1 MWYTEIVAF
10 VNLFVYF
17 VKELDIMNLNSIKN
31 NLNEII
37 STMATLTNMEYA
49 IFDTDAELV
58 SSTGVYLKRKGQS
71 VHTASIEEVLSLGNV
86 VVNKP
91 GLMKSCIGCRFANN
105 CPSTI
110 EVLSCVKLD
119 GQPIGVVSMTSF
131 THEGHA
137 LIEENLHKYMEILG
151 YMSNLISMYAHNE
164 VARSTPGILSKAI
177 ERLIRESGMNYL
189 VIDRN
194 GYLLHW
200 DDGTQELLSY
210 CDLYTKSLGMI
221 FPQEFS
227 GWIFGSSYPSS
238 RSLVFEGFS
247 GEVFSTPLSTEN
259 GIEGYVLRF
268 DKRDGEALKKS
279 PSTSYLD
286 RIITQDPE
294 LMDVKRII
302 EKISSSPSSVL
313 ITGESGTGKEIA
325 AKAIHFT
332 SNRSNKPFIPVNCA
346 NIPENLFESELFGY
360 EEGAFTGAKKRGKP
374 GILEL
379 ANNGTVFLDEIG
391 ELPHHSQAKLLR
403 FLQDGVIQRLGS
415 ITNIPLNVRIIAAT
429 NQDLEL
435 LMSEGKFREDL
446 FYRLNV
452 IPIHLPPLRERKS
465 DIPILI
471 DHFIKAMNS
480 KLSKRLLGI
489 DDLALEVMLD
499 YSWPGN
505 VRELENSIEYAMN
518 MEDTSRISL
527 TSLPVR
533 ILSNCESDSDLR
545 SKLSK
550 SESSIIISALDRNGW
565 DMDGKIKTAEE
576 LGISLRTLYRRLK

>member
-1 MWYTEIVAF
+1 
-10 VNLFVYF
+10 
-17 VKELDIMNLNSIKN
+17 MNLNSIKN
-31 NLNEII
+31 NLNDII

-49 IFDTDAELV
+49 IFDTEAELV

-110 EVLSCVKLD
+110 EILSCVKLD

-131 THEGHA
+131 TQEGHA

-177 ERLIRESGMNYL
+177 EHLIRESGMNYM

-210 CDLYTKSLGMI
+210 CDLYTQSLGMI

-238 RSLVFEGFS
+238 KSLVFEGFS

-268 DKRDGEALKKS
+268 DKRDGEALKRS

-286 RIITQDPE
+286 RIITRDPK
-294 LMDVKRII
+294 LMEVKRII

-360 EEGAFTGAKKRGKP
+360 EEGAFTGARKRGKP

-435 LMSEGKFREDL
+435 LMNEGKFREDL

-452 IPIHLPPLRERKS
+452 VPIHLPPLRERKS

-489 DDLALEVMLD
+489 DDLALEAMMD

-518 MEDTSRISL
+518 MEDTSRINL
-527 TSLPVR
+527 TSLPAR
-533 ILSNCESDSDLR
+533 IFSNCELESDLR

-550 SESSIIISALDRNGW
+550 SESSIIISALDKNGW

>member
-1 MWYTEIVAF
+1 
-10 VNLFVYF
+10 
-17 VKELDIMNLNSIKN
+17 MNLNSIKN
-31 NLNEII
+31 NLNDII

-49 IFDTDAELV
+49 IFDTEAELV

-110 EVLSCVKLD
+110 EILSCVKLD

-131 THEGHA
+131 TQEGHA

-177 ERLIRESGMNYL
+177 EHLIRESGMNYM

-210 CDLYTKSLGMI
+210 CDLYTQSLGMI

-238 RSLVFEGFS
+238 KSLVFEGFS

-268 DKRDGEALKKS
+268 DKRDGEALKRS
-279 PSTSYLD
+279 PSASYLD
-286 RIITQDPE
+286 RIITRDPK
-294 LMDVKRII
+294 LMEVKRII
-302 EKISSSPSSVL
+302 DKISSSPSSVL

-346 NIPENLFESELFGY
+346 NIPESLFESELFGY
-360 EEGAFTGAKKRGKP
+360 EEGAFTGARKRGKP

-435 LMSEGKFREDL
+435 LMSEGKFRGDL

-452 IPIHLPPLRERKS
+452 VPIHLPPLRERKS

-489 DDLALEVMLD
+489 DDLALEAMMD

-518 MEDTSRISL
+518 MEDTSRINL
-527 TSLPVR
+527 TSLPAR
-533 ILSNCESDSDLR
+533 IFSNCELESDLR

-550 SESSIIISALDRNGW
+550 SESSIIISALDKNGW

>member
-17 VKELDIMNLNSIKN
+17 VKELDVMNLNSIKN
-31 NLNEII
+31 NLNDII

-49 IFDTDAELV
+49 IFDTEAELV

-151 YMSNLISMYAHNE
+151 YMSNLISMYAYNE

-177 ERLIRESGMNYL
+177 EHLIRESGMNYM

-210 CDLYTKSLGMI
+210 CDLYTQSLGMI

-268 DKRDGEALKKS
+268 DKRDGEALKRS
-279 PSTSYLD
+279 QSSSYLD

-294 LMDVKRII
+294 LMEVKRVI
-302 EKISSSPSSVL
+302 EKIASSPSSVL

-374 GILEL
+374 GILEM

-471 DHFIKAMNS
+471 DHFIKAMNL

-489 DDLALEVMLD
+489 DDLALEAMMD
-499 YSWPGN
+499 YFWPGN

-518 MEDTSRISL
+518 MEDTSRINL
-527 TSLPVR
+527 TSLPAR
-533 ILSNCESDSDLR
+533 IFSSCESESDLR

>member
-1 MWYTEIVAF
+1 
-10 VNLFVYF
+10 
-17 VKELDIMNLNSIKN
+17 MNLNSIKN
-31 NLNEII
+31 NLNDII

-49 IFDTDAELV
+49 IFDTEAELV

-110 EVLSCVKLD
+110 EILSCVKLD

-131 THEGHA
+131 TQEGHA

-177 ERLIRESGMNYL
+177 EHLIRESGMNYM

-210 CDLYTKSLGMI
+210 CDLYTQSLGMI

-238 RSLVFEGFS
+238 KSLVFEGFS

-268 DKRDGEALKKS
+268 DKRDGEALKRS
-279 PSTSYLD
+279 PSASYLD
-286 RIITQDPE
+286 RIITRDPK
-294 LMDVKRII
+294 LMEVKRII
-302 EKISSSPSSVL
+302 DKISSSPSSVL

-346 NIPENLFESELFGY
+346 NIPESLFESELFGY
-360 EEGAFTGAKKRGKP
+360 EEGAFTGARKRGKP

-435 LMSEGKFREDL
+435 LMSEGKFRGDL

-452 IPIHLPPLRERKS
+452 VPIHLPPLRERKS

-489 DDLALEVMLD
+489 DDLALEAMMD

-518 MEDTSRISL
+518 MEETSRINL
-527 TSLPVR
+527 TSLPAR
-533 ILSNCESDSDLR
+533 IFSSCESDLDLR

-550 SESSIIISALDRNGW
+550 SESSIIISALDKNGW

>member
-1 MWYTEIVAF
+1 
-10 VNLFVYF
+10 
-17 VKELDIMNLNSIKN
+17 MNLNSIKN
-31 NLNEII
+31 NLNDII

-49 IFDTDAELV
+49 IFDTEAELV

-110 EVLSCVKLD
+110 EILSCVKLD

-131 THEGHA
+131 TQEGHA

-164 VARSTPGILSKAI
+164 VVRSTPGILSKAI
-177 ERLIRESGMNYL
+177 EHLIRESGMNYM
-189 VIDRN
+189 VIDKN

-210 CDLYTKSLGMI
+210 CDLYTQSLGMI

-227 GWIFGSSYPSS
+227 DWIFGSSYPSS
-238 RSLVFEGFS
+238 KSLVFEGFS

-259 GIEGYVLRF
+259 GIEGYILRF
-268 DKRDGEALKKS
+268 DKRDGEALKRS
-279 PSTSYLD
+279 TSTSYLD
-286 RIITQDPE
+286 RIITRDPK
-294 LMDVKRII
+294 LMEVKRII

-374 GILEL
+374 GILEM

-446 FYRLNV
+446 FYRLDV

-471 DHFIKAMNS
+471 DHFIKAMNL

-489 DDLALEVMLD
+489 DGLALEAMMD
-499 YSWPGN
+499 YFWPGN

-533 ILSNCESDSDLR
+533 IFSNCESDLDLR

>member
-31 NLNEII
+31 NLNDII

-49 IFDTDAELV
+49 IFDTEAELV

-151 YMSNLISMYAHNE
+151 YMSNLISMYAYNE

-177 ERLIRESGMNYL
+177 EHLIRESGMNYM

-210 CDLYTKSLGMI
+210 CDLYTQSLGMI

-268 DKRDGEALKKS
+268 DKRDGEALKRS
-279 PSTSYLD
+279 QSSSYLD

-294 LMDVKRII
+294 LMEVKRVI
-302 EKISSSPSSVL
+302 EKIASSPSSVL
-313 ITGESGTGKEIA
+313 ITGESGTGKEIV

-374 GILEL
+374 GILEM

-489 DDLALEVMLD
+489 DDLALEAMMD

-533 ILSNCESDSDLR
+533 IFSNCESDLDLR

>member
-1 MWYTEIVAF
+1 
-10 VNLFVYF
+10 
-17 VKELDIMNLNSIKN
+17 MNLNSIKN
-31 NLNEII
+31 NLNDII

-49 IFDTDAELV
+49 IFDTEAELV
-58 SSTGVYLKRKGQS
+58 SSTKVYLKRKGQS
-71 VHTASIEEVLSLGNV
+71 VHTASIEEVLTLGNV

-110 EVLSCVKLD
+110 EILSCVKLD

-131 THEGHA
+131 THDGHL
-137 LIEENLHKYMEILG
+137 LIEDNLHKYMEILG
-151 YMSNLISMYAHNE
+151 YMSNLISMYAYNE
-164 VARSTPGILSKAI
+164 AARNTPGILSKAI
-177 ERLIRESGMNYL
+177 EHLIHDSGKNYM

-210 CDLYTKSLGMI
+210 CDLYTQSLSMI
-221 FPQEFS
+221 FPQELS
-227 GWIFGSSYPSS
+227 SWIFSTQYPSS
-238 RSLVFEGFS
+238 RSFAFQGFS

-259 GIEGYVLRF
+259 GIEGFVLRF
-268 DKRDGEALKKS
+268 DKRDDEILKKS
-279 PSTSYLD
+279 SSSSYLD
-286 RIITQDPE
+286 KIITQDPGLIE
-294 LMDVKRII
+294 VKKII
-302 EKISSSPSSVL
+302 TKLTSSPSSIL

-325 AKAIHFT
+325 AKAIHYT

-360 EEGAFTGAKKRGKP
+360 EEGAFTGAKKRGKS
-374 GILEL
+374 GILEM

-435 LMSEGKFREDL
+435 LMGEGKFREDL

-465 DIPILI
+465 DIPLLI
-471 DHFIKAMNS
+471 EHFIKAMNS
-480 KLSKRLLGI
+480 RLSKKITGI
-489 DDLALEVMLD
+489 DMLALKAMTD

-518 MEDTSRISL
+518 MEETSRISL
-527 TSLPVR
+527 SSLPVR
-533 ILSNCESDSDLR
+533 ILNSCSTDSDLR
-545 SKLSK
+545 SKLSR

-565 DMDGKIKTAEE
+565 DLDGKMKTAEE

>member
-1 MWYTEIVAF
+1 MWYTVIVVF

-17 VKELDIMNLNSIKN
+17 VKELDRMNLNSIKN
-31 NLNEII
+31 NLNDII

-49 IFDTDAELV
+49 VFDTEAELV
-58 SSTGVYLKRKGQS
+58 SSTKVYLQRKGQS
-71 VHTASIEEVLSLGNV
+71 VHTASIEEVLNLGNV

-110 EVLSCVKLD
+110 EILSCVKLD

-137 LIEENLHKYMEILG
+137 TIEDNLHKYMEILG
-151 YMSNLISMYAHNE
+151 YMSNLISMYAYNE
-164 VARSTPGILSKAI
+164 VARNTPGILGKAI
-177 ERLIRESGMNYL
+177 EQLIQDSGMNYM
-189 VIDRN
+189 VVDRN

-210 CDLYTKSLGMI
+210 CDLYTQSLGMI
-221 FPQEFS
+221 FPQELSSWVFS
-227 GWIFGSSYPSS
+227 TLYPSS
-238 RSLVFEGFS
+238 RSFSFQGFN

-259 GIEGYVLRF
+259 GIEGYILRF
-268 DKRDGEALKKS
+268 DKRDGEVLKKS
-279 PSTSYLD
+279 PSASYLD
-286 RIITQDPE
+286 KIITQDPGLLE
-294 LMDVKRII
+294 VKNIVT
-302 EKISSSPSSVL
+302 KISSSPSSVL

-332 SNRSNKPFIPVNCA
+332 SNRSTRPFIPVNCA

-360 EEGAFTGAKKRGKP
+360 EEGAFTGAKKRGKS
-374 GILEL
+374 GILEM

-465 DIPILI
+465 DIPLLI
-471 DHFIKAMNS
+471 EHFIKTMNS
-480 KLSKRLLGI
+480 RLSKKISGI
-489 DDLALEVMLD
+489 DVLTLEAMMD

-527 TSLPVR
+527 ASLPVR
-533 ILSNCESDSDLR
+533 ILRSCQSDTDLR
-545 SKLSK
+545 SKLSR
-550 SESSIIISALDRNGW
+550 SETSIIISALDRNGW
-565 DMDGKIKTAEE
+565 DLDGKVKTAEE

>member
-1 MWYTEIVAF
+1 
-10 VNLFVYF
+10 
-17 VKELDIMNLNSIKN
+17 MNLNNIKN
-31 NLNEII
+31 NLNDII

-49 IFDTDAELV
+49 IFDTEAELV
-58 SSTGVYLKRKGQS
+58 SSTKVYLQRKGQS
-71 VHTASIEEVLSLGNV
+71 VHTASIEEVLNLGNV

-110 EVLSCVKLD
+110 EILSCVKLD

-137 LIEENLHKYMEILG
+137 TIEDNLHKYMEILG
-151 YMSNLISMYAHNE
+151 YMSNLISMYAYNE
-164 VARSTPGILSKAI
+164 VARNTPGILGKAI
-177 ERLIRESGMNYL
+177 EQLIQDSGMNYM
-189 VIDRN
+189 VVDRN

-210 CDLYTKSLGMI
+210 CDLYTQSLSMI
-221 FPQEFS
+221 FPQELS
-227 GWIFGSSYPSS
+227 SWIFSTQYPSS
-238 RSLVFEGFS
+238 RSFSFQGFN
-247 GEVFSTPLSTEN
+247 GEVLSTPLSTEN
-259 GIEGYVLRF
+259 GIEGFVLRF
-268 DKRDGEALKKS
+268 DKRDGEVLKKS
-279 PSTSYLD
+279 TSASYLD
-286 RIITQDPE
+286 KIITQDPGLLE
-294 LMDVKRII
+294 VKNIVT
-302 EKISSSPSSVL
+302 KISSSPSSVL

-332 SNRSNKPFIPVNCA
+332 SNRSTRPFIPVNCA

-360 EEGAFTGAKKRGKP
+360 EEGAFTGAKKRGKS
-374 GILEL
+374 GILEM

-435 LMSEGKFREDL
+435 PMSEGKFREDL

-465 DIPILI
+465 DIPLLI
-471 DHFIKAMNS
+471 EHFIKAMNS
-480 KLSKRLLGI
+480 RLSKKITGI
-489 DDLALEVMLD
+489 DKLALEAMMD

-518 MEDTSRISL
+518 MEETPRISL
-527 TSLPVR
+527 SSLPVR
-533 ILSNCESDSDLR
+533 ILSSCQSDTDLR
-545 SKLSK
+545 SKLSR
-550 SESSIIISALDRNGW
+550 SETSIIISALDRNGW
-565 DMDGKIKTAEE
+565 DLDGKVKTAEE

>member
-31 NLNEII
+31 NLNDII

-49 IFDTDAELV
+49 IFDTEAELV

-177 ERLIRESGMNYL
+177 EHLIRESGMNYM

-200 DDGTQELLSY
+200 DDGIQELLSY
-210 CDLYTKSLGMI
+210 CDLYTQSLGMI

-238 RSLVFEGFS
+238 RNLVFEGFS

-268 DKRDGEALKKS
+268 DKRDGEALKRS
-279 PSTSYLD
+279 QSASYLD

-294 LMDVKRII
+294 LMEVKRVI
-302 EKISSSPSSVL
+302 EKIASSPSSVL

-374 GILEL
+374 GILEM

-489 DDLALEVMLD
+489 DDLALEAMLD

-518 MEDTSRISL
+518 MEDTSRINL
-527 TSLPVR
+527 TSLPAR
-533 ILSNCESDSDLR
+533 IFSSCESESDLR

>member
-1 MWYTEIVAF
+1 MWYTKIVAF

-31 NLNEII
+31 NLNDII
-37 STMATLTNMEYA
+37 STMSTLTNMEYA
-49 IFDTDAELV
+49 IFDTEAELV

-110 EVLSCVKLD
+110 EILSCVKLD

-131 THEGHA
+131 TQEGHA

-177 ERLIRESGMNYL
+177 EHLIRESGMNYM

-210 CDLYTKSLGMI
+210 CDLYTQSLGMI

-238 RSLVFEGFS
+238 KSLVFEGFS

-268 DKRDGEALKKS
+268 DKRDGEALKRS
-279 PSTSYLD
+279 PSASYLD
-286 RIITQDPE
+286 RIITRDPK
-294 LMDVKRII
+294 LMEVKRII

-346 NIPENLFESELFGY
+346 NIPESLFESELFGY
-360 EEGAFTGAKKRGKP
+360 EEGAFTGARKRGKP

-452 IPIHLPPLRERKS
+452 VPIHLPPLRERKS

-489 DDLALEVMLD
+489 DDLALEAMMD

-518 MEDTSRISL
+518 MEETSRINL
-527 TSLPVR
+527 TSLPAR
-533 ILSNCESDSDLR
+533 IFSSCELESDLR

-550 SESSIIISALDRNGW
+550 SESSIIISALDKNGW
-565 DMDGKIKTAEE
+565 DMNGKIKTAEE

>member
-1 MWYTEIVAF
+1 
-10 VNLFVYF
+10 
-17 VKELDIMNLNSIKN
+17 MNLNSIKN
-31 NLNEII
+31 NLNDII

-49 IFDTDAELV
+49 IFDTEAELV

-151 YMSNLISMYAHNE
+151 YMSNLISMYAYNE

-177 ERLIRESGMNYL
+177 EHLIRESGMNYM

-200 DDGTQELLSY
+200 DDGIQELLSY
-210 CDLYTKSLGMI
+210 CDLYTQSLGMI

-268 DKRDGEALKKS
+268 DKRDGEALKRS
-279 PSTSYLD
+279 QSASYLD

-294 LMDVKRII
+294 LMEVKRVI
-302 EKISSSPSSVL
+302 EKIASSPSSVL

-518 MEDTSRISL
+518 MEDTSRINL
-527 TSLPVR
+527 TSLPAR
-533 ILSNCESDSDLR
+533 IFSSCESESDLR

-550 SESSIIISALDRNGW
+550 SESSIIISALDKNGW

>member
-1 MWYTEIVAF
+1 
-10 VNLFVYF
+10 
-17 VKELDIMNLNSIKN
+17 MNLNNIKN
-31 NLNEII
+31 NLNDII

-49 IFDTDAELV
+49 VFDTEAELV
-58 SSTGVYLKRKGQS
+58 SSTKVYLKRKGQS
-71 VHTASIEEVLSLGNV
+71 VHTASIEEVLTLGNV

-110 EVLSCVKLD
+110 EILSCVKLD

-137 LIEENLHKYMEILG
+137 TIEDNLHKYMEILG
-151 YMSNLISMYAHNE
+151 YMSNLISMYAYNE
-164 VARSTPGILSKAI
+164 IARNTPGILGKAI
-177 ERLIRESGMNYL
+177 EQLIQDSGMNYM
-189 VIDRN
+189 VVDRN

-210 CDLYTKSLGMI
+210 CDLYTQSLSMI
-221 FPQEFS
+221 FPQELS
-227 GWIFGSSYPSS
+227 SWIFSTQYPSS
-238 RSLVFEGFS
+238 RSFSFQGFN
-247 GEVFSTPLSTEN
+247 GEVLSTPLSTEN
-259 GIEGYVLRF
+259 GIEGFVLRF
-268 DKRDGEALKKS
+268 DKRDGEVLKKS
-279 PSTSYLD
+279 TSASYLD
-286 RIITQDPE
+286 KIITQDPGLLE
-294 LMDVKRII
+294 VKNIVT
-302 EKISSSPSSVL
+302 KISSSPSSVL

-332 SNRSNKPFIPVNCA
+332 SNRSNRPFIPVNCA

-360 EEGAFTGAKKRGKP
+360 EEGAFTGAKKRGKS
-374 GILEL
+374 GILEM

-465 DIPILI
+465 DIPLLI
-471 DHFIKAMNS
+471 EHFIKTMNS
-480 KLSKRLLGI
+480 RLSKKISGI
-489 DDLALEVMLD
+489 DVLTLEAMMD

-518 MEDTSRISL
+518 MEETPRISL

-533 ILSNCESDSDLR
+533 ILSSCQSDTDLR
-545 SKLSK
+545 SKLSR
-550 SESSIIISALDRNGW
+550 SETSIIISALDRNGW
-565 DMDGKIKTAEE
+565 DLDGKVKTAEE

>member
-1 MWYTEIVAF
+1 
-10 VNLFVYF
+10 
-17 VKELDIMNLNSIKN
+17 MNLNSIKN
-31 NLNEII
+31 NLNDII

-49 IFDTDAELV
+49 IFDTEAELV
-58 SSTGVYLKRKGQS
+58 SSTKVYLKRKGQS
-71 VHTASIEEVLSLGNV
+71 VHTASIEEVLTLGNV

-110 EVLSCVKLD
+110 EILSCVKLD

-131 THEGHA
+131 THDGHL
-137 LIEENLHKYMEILG
+137 LIEDNLHKYMEILG
-151 YMSNLISMYAHNE
+151 YMSNLISMYAYNE
-164 VARSTPGILSKAI
+164 AARNTPGILSKAI
-177 ERLIRESGMNYL
+177 EHLIHDSGKNYM

-210 CDLYTKSLGMI
+210 CDLYTQSLSMI
-221 FPQEFS
+221 FPQELS
-227 GWIFGSSYPSS
+227 SWIFSTQYPSS
-238 RSLVFEGFS
+238 RSFAFQGFS

-259 GIEGYVLRF
+259 GIEGFVLRF
-268 DKRDGEALKKS
+268 DKRDDEILKKS
-279 PSTSYLD
+279 SSSSYLD
-286 RIITQDPE
+286 KIITQDPGLIE
-294 LMDVKRII
+294 VKKII
-302 EKISSSPSSVL
+302 TKLTSSPSSIL

-325 AKAIHFT
+325 AKAIHYT

-360 EEGAFTGAKKRGKP
+360 EEGAFTGAKKRGKS
-374 GILEL
+374 GILEM

-435 LMSEGKFREDL
+435 LMGEGKFREDL

-465 DIPILI
+465 DIPLLI
-471 DHFIKAMNS
+471 EHFIKAMNS
-480 KLSKRLLGI
+480 RLSKKITGI
-489 DDLALEVMLD
+489 DMLALKAMTD

-518 MEDTSRISL
+518 MEETSRISL
-527 TSLPVR
+527 SSLPVR
-533 ILSNCESDSDLR
+533 ILNSCQSDSDLR
-545 SKLSK
+545 SKLSR

-565 DMDGKIKTAEE
+565 DLDGKMKTAEE

>member
-1 MWYTEIVAF
+1 MWYTEIVVL
-10 VNLFVYF
+10 VNLFVYS

-31 NLNEII
+31 NLNDII

-49 IFDTDAELV
+49 IFDTEAELV

-177 ERLIRESGMNYL
+177 EHLIRESGMNYM

-210 CDLYTKSLGMI
+210 CDLYTQSLGMI

-279 PSTSYLD
+279 PSASYLD

-294 LMDVKRII
+294 LMEVKRVI

-374 GILEL
+374 GILEM

-471 DHFIKAMNS
+471 DHFIKVMNS

-489 DDLALEVMLD
+489 DDLALEAMMD

-518 MEDTSRISL
+518 MEDTSRINL
-527 TSLPVR
+527 TSLPAR
-533 ILSNCESDSDLR
+533 IFSSCESESDLR

>member
-1 MWYTEIVAF
+1 
-10 VNLFVYF
+10 
-17 VKELDIMNLNSIKN
+17 MNLNSIKN
-31 NLNEII
+31 NLNDII

-49 IFDTDAELV
+49 IFDTEAELV
-58 SSTGVYLKRKGQS
+58 SSTKVYLKRKGQS
-71 VHTASIEEVLSLGNV
+71 VHTASIEEVLTLGNV

-110 EVLSCVKLD
+110 EILSCVKLD

-131 THEGHA
+131 THDGHL
-137 LIEENLHKYMEILG
+137 LIEDNLHKYMEILG
-151 YMSNLISMYAHNE
+151 YMSNLISMYAYNE
-164 VARSTPGILSKAI
+164 AARNTPGILSKAI
-177 ERLIRESGMNYL
+177 EHLIHDSGMNYM

-210 CDLYTKSLGMI
+210 CDLYTQSLSMI
-221 FPQEFS
+221 FPQELS
-227 GWIFGSSYPSS
+227 SWIFSTQYPSS
-238 RSLVFEGFS
+238 RSFTFQGFS

-259 GIEGYVLRF
+259 GIEGFVLRF
-268 DKRDGEALKKS
+268 DKRDDEVLKKS
-279 PSTSYLD
+279 SSSSYLD
-286 RIITQDPE
+286 KIITQDPGLIE
-294 LMDVKRII
+294 VKKII
-302 EKISSSPSSVL
+302 TKLTSSPSSIL

-325 AKAIHFT
+325 AKAIHYT

-360 EEGAFTGAKKRGKP
+360 EEGAFTGAKKRGKS
-374 GILEL
+374 GILEM

-465 DIPILI
+465 DIPLLI
-471 DHFIKAMNS
+471 EHFIKAMNS
-480 KLSKRLLGI
+480 RLSKKITGI
-489 DDLALEVMLD
+489 DMLALKAMTD

-518 MEDTSRISL
+518 MEETSRISL
-527 TSLPVR
+527 SSLPVR
-533 ILSNCESDSDLR
+533 ILNSCQSDSDLR
-545 SKLSK
+545 SKLSR

-565 DMDGKIKTAEE
+565 DLDGKMKTAEE

>member
-1 MWYTEIVAF
+1 
-10 VNLFVYF
+10 
-17 VKELDIMNLNSIKN
+17 
-31 NLNEII
+31 
-37 STMATLTNMEYA
+37 MEYA
-49 IFDTDAELV
+49 IFDTEAELV

-110 EVLSCVKLD
+110 EILSCVKLD

-131 THEGHA
+131 TQEGHA

-177 ERLIRESGMNYL
+177 EHLIRESGMNYM

-210 CDLYTKSLGMI
+210 CDLYTQSLGMI

-238 RSLVFEGFS
+238 KSLVFEGFS

-268 DKRDGEALKKS
+268 DKRDGEALKRS
-279 PSTSYLD
+279 PSASYLD
-286 RIITQDPE
+286 RIITRDPK
-294 LMDVKRII
+294 LMEVKRII

-360 EEGAFTGAKKRGKP
+360 EEGAFTGARKRGKP

-435 LMSEGKFREDL
+435 LMNEGKFREDL

-452 IPIHLPPLRERKS
+452 VPIHLPPLRERKS

-489 DDLALEVMLD
+489 DDLALEAMMD

-518 MEDTSRISL
+518 MEDTSRINL
-527 TSLPVR
+527 TSLPAR
-533 ILSNCESDSDLR
+533 IFSNCELESDLR

-550 SESSIIISALDRNGW
+550 SESSIIISALDKNGW

>member
-1 MWYTEIVAF
+1 
-10 VNLFVYF
+10 
-17 VKELDIMNLNSIKN
+17 MNLNSIKN
-31 NLNEII
+31 NLNDII
-37 STMATLTNMEYA
+37 STMTTLTNMEYA
-49 IFDTDAELV
+49 IFDTEAELV

-110 EVLSCVKLD
+110 EILSCVKLD

-131 THEGHA
+131 TQEGHA

-177 ERLIRESGMNYL
+177 EHLIRESGMNYM

-210 CDLYTKSLGMI
+210 CDLYTQSLGMI

-238 RSLVFEGFS
+238 KSLVFEGFS

-268 DKRDGEALKKS
+268 DKRDGEALKRS
-279 PSTSYLD
+279 PSASYLD
-286 RIITQDPE
+286 RIITRDPK
-294 LMDVKRII
+294 LMEVKRII
-302 EKISSSPSSVL
+302 DKISSSPSSVL

-360 EEGAFTGAKKRGKP
+360 EEGAFTGARKRGKP

-452 IPIHLPPLRERKS
+452 VPIHLPPLRERKS

-489 DDLALEVMLD
+489 DDLALEAMMD

-518 MEDTSRISL
+518 MEDTSRINL
-527 TSLPVR
+527 TSLPAR
-533 ILSNCESDSDLR
+533 IFSNCELESDLR

-550 SESSIIISALDRNGW
+550 SESSIIISALDKNGW

>member
-1 MWYTEIVAF
+1 
-10 VNLFVYF
+10 
-17 VKELDIMNLNSIKN
+17 MNLNSIKN
-31 NLNEII
+31 NLNDII

-177 ERLIRESGMNYL
+177 EHLIRESGMNYM

-200 DDGTQELLSY
+200 DDGIQELLSY
-210 CDLYTKSLGMI
+210 CDLYTQSLGMI

-268 DKRDGEALKKS
+268 DKRDGEALKRS
-279 PSTSYLD
+279 LSASYLD

-294 LMDVKRII
+294 LMEVKRVI
-302 EKISSSPSSVL
+302 EKIASSPSSVL

-446 FYRLNV
+446 FYRLDV

-489 DDLALEVMLD
+489 DDMALEAMMD

-518 MEDTSRISL
+518 MEDTSRINL

-533 ILSNCESDSDLR
+533 IFSNCESDLDLR

-550 SESSIIISALDRNGW
+550 SESSIIISALDKNGW

>member
-1 MWYTEIVAF
+1 
-10 VNLFVYF
+10 
-17 VKELDIMNLNSIKN
+17 MNLNSIKN
-31 NLNEII
+31 NLNDII

-49 IFDTDAELV
+49 IFDTEAELV

-110 EVLSCVKLD
+110 EILSCVKLD

-131 THEGHA
+131 TQEGHA

-177 ERLIRESGMNYL
+177 EHLIRESGMNYM

-210 CDLYTKSLGMI
+210 CDLYTQSLGMI

-238 RSLVFEGFS
+238 KSLVFEGFS

-268 DKRDGEALKKS
+268 DKRDGEALKRS
-279 PSTSYLD
+279 PSASYLD
-286 RIITQDPE
+286 RIITRDPK
-294 LMDVKRII
+294 LMEVKRII

-346 NIPENLFESELFGY
+346 NIPESLFESELFGY
-360 EEGAFTGAKKRGKP
+360 EEGAFTGARKRGKP

-452 IPIHLPPLRERKS
+452 VPIHLPPLRERKS

-489 DDLALEVMLD
+489 DDLALEAMMD

-518 MEDTSRISL
+518 MEDTSRINL
-527 TSLPVR
+527 TSLPAR
-533 ILSNCESDSDLR
+533 IFSNCELESDLR

-550 SESSIIISALDRNGW
+550 SESSIIISALDKNGW

>member
-1 MWYTEIVAF
+1 
-10 VNLFVYF
+10 
-17 VKELDIMNLNSIKN
+17 MNLNSIKN
-31 NLNEII
+31 NLNDII

-49 IFDTDAELV
+49 IFDTEAELV
-58 SSTGVYLKRKGQS
+58 SSTKVYLKRKGQS
-71 VHTASIEEVLSLGNV
+71 VHTASIEEVLTLGNV

-110 EVLSCVKLD
+110 EILSCVKLD

-131 THEGHA
+131 THDGHL
-137 LIEENLHKYMEILG
+137 LIEDNLHKYMEILG
-151 YMSNLISMYAHNE
+151 YMSNLISMYAYNE
-164 VARSTPGILSKAI
+164 AARNTPGILSKAI
-177 ERLIRESGMNYL
+177 EHLIHDSGMNYM

-210 CDLYTKSLGMI
+210 CDLYTQSLSMI
-221 FPQEFS
+221 FPQELS
-227 GWIFGSSYPSS
+227 SWIFSTQYPSS
-238 RSLVFEGFS
+238 RSFAFQGFS

-259 GIEGYVLRF
+259 GIEGFVLRF
-268 DKRDGEALKKS
+268 DKRDDEILKKS
-279 PSTSYLD
+279 SSSSYLD
-286 RIITQDPE
+286 KIITQDPGLIE
-294 LMDVKRII
+294 VKKII
-302 EKISSSPSSVL
+302 TKLTSSPSSIL

-325 AKAIHFT
+325 AKAIHYT

-360 EEGAFTGAKKRGKP
+360 EEGAFTGAKKRGKS
-374 GILEL
+374 GILEM

-465 DIPILI
+465 DIPLLI
-471 DHFIKAMNS
+471 EHFIKAMNS
-480 KLSKRLLGI
+480 RLSKKITGI
-489 DDLALEVMLD
+489 DMLALKAMTD

-518 MEDTSRISL
+518 MEETSRISL
-527 TSLPVR
+527 SSLPVR
-533 ILSNCESDSDLR
+533 ILNSCSTDSDLR
-545 SKLSK
+545 SKLSR

-565 DMDGKIKTAEE
+565 DLDGKMKTAEE

>member
-1 MWYTEIVAF
+1 
-10 VNLFVYF
+10 
-17 VKELDIMNLNSIKN
+17 MNLNSIKN
-31 NLNEII
+31 NLNDII

-177 ERLIRESGMNYL
+177 EHLIRESGMNYM

-210 CDLYTKSLGMI
+210 CDLYTQSLGMI

-238 RSLVFEGFS
+238 KSLVFEGFS

-268 DKRDGEALKKS
+268 DKRDGEALKRS
-279 PSTSYLD
+279 PSASYLD
-286 RIITQDPE
+286 RIITRDPK
-294 LMDVKRII
+294 LMEVKRII
-302 EKISSSPSSVL
+302 DKISSSPSSVL

-360 EEGAFTGAKKRGKP
+360 EEGAFTGARKRGKP

-452 IPIHLPPLRERKS
+452 VPIHLPPLRERKS

-489 DDLALEVMLD
+489 DDLALEAMMD

-518 MEDTSRISL
+518 MEDTSRINL
-527 TSLPVR
+527 TSLPAR
-533 ILSNCESDSDLR
+533 IFSNCELESDLR

-550 SESSIIISALDRNGW
+550 SESSIIISALDKNGW

>member
-31 NLNEII
+31 NLNDII

-177 ERLIRESGMNYL
+177 EHLIRESGMNYM

-210 CDLYTKSLGMI
+210 CDLYTQSLGMI

>member
-1 MWYTEIVAF
+1 
-10 VNLFVYF
+10 
-17 VKELDIMNLNSIKN
+17 MNLNNIKN
-31 NLNEII
+31 NLNDII

-49 IFDTDAELV
+49 VFDTEAELV
-58 SSTGVYLKRKGQS
+58 SSTKVYLKRKGQS
-71 VHTASIEEVLSLGNV
+71 VHTASIEEVLTLGNV

-110 EVLSCVKLD
+110 EILSCVKLD

-137 LIEENLHKYMEILG
+137 TIEDNLHKYMEILG
-151 YMSNLISMYAHNE
+151 YMSNLISMYAYNE
-164 VARSTPGILSKAI
+164 VARNTPGILGKAI
-177 ERLIRESGMNYL
+177 EQLIQDSGMNYM

-210 CDLYTKSLGMI
+210 CDLYTQSLSMI
-221 FPQEFS
+221 FPQELS
-227 GWIFGSSYPSS
+227 SWIFSTQYPSS
-238 RSLVFEGFS
+238 RSFSFQGFN

-259 GIEGYVLRF
+259 GIEGFVLRF
-268 DKRDGEALKKS
+268 DKRDGEVLKKS
-279 PSTSYLD
+279 PSASYLD
-286 RIITQDPE
+286 KIITQDPGLLE
-294 LMDVKRII
+294 VKNIVT
-302 EKISSSPSSVL
+302 KISSSPSSVL

-332 SNRSNKPFIPVNCA
+332 SNRSNRPFIPVNCA

-360 EEGAFTGAKKRGKP
+360 EEGAFTGAKKRGKS
-374 GILEL
+374 GILEM

-415 ITNIPLNVRIIAAT
+415 ITNIPLNVRIVAAT
-429 NQDLEL
+429 NQDLEF

-465 DIPILI
+465 DIPLLI
-471 DHFIKAMNS
+471 EHFIKTMNS
-480 KLSKRLLGI
+480 RLSKKITGI
-489 DDLALEVMLD
+489 DKLALEAMMD

-518 MEDTSRISL
+518 MEETPRISL

-533 ILSNCESDSDLR
+533 ILSSCQSDTDLR
-545 SKLSK
+545 SKLSR
-550 SESSIIISALDRNGW
+550 SETSIIISALDRNGW
-565 DMDGKIKTAEE
+565 DLDGKVKTAKE

>member
-1 MWYTEIVAF
+1 
-10 VNLFVYF
+10 
-17 VKELDIMNLNSIKN
+17 MNLNSIKN
-31 NLNEII
+31 NLNDII

-49 IFDTDAELV
+49 IFDTEAELV
-58 SSTGVYLKRKGQS
+58 SSTKVYLKRKGQS
-71 VHTASIEEVLSLGNV
+71 VHTASIEEVLTLGNV

-110 EVLSCVKLD
+110 EILSCVKLD

-131 THEGHA
+131 THDGHL
-137 LIEENLHKYMEILG
+137 LIEDNLHKYMEILG
-151 YMSNLISMYAHNE
+151 YMSNLISMYAYNE
-164 VARSTPGILSKAI
+164 AARNTPGILSKAI
-177 ERLIRESGMNYL
+177 EHLIHDSGKNYM

-210 CDLYTKSLGMI
+210 CDLYTQSLSMI
-221 FPQEFS
+221 FPQELS
-227 GWIFGSSYPSS
+227 NWIFSTQYPSS
-238 RSLVFEGFS
+238 RSFAFQGFS

-259 GIEGYVLRF
+259 GIEGFVLRF
-268 DKRDGEALKKS
+268 DKRDDEILKKS
-279 PSTSYLD
+279 SSSSYLD
-286 RIITQDPE
+286 KIITQDPGLIE
-294 LMDVKRII
+294 VKKII
-302 EKISSSPSSVL
+302 TKLTSSPSSIL

-325 AKAIHFT
+325 AKAIHYT

-360 EEGAFTGAKKRGKP
+360 EEGAFTGAKKRGKS
-374 GILEL
+374 GILEM

-435 LMSEGKFREDL
+435 LMGEGKFREDL

-465 DIPILI
+465 DIPLLI
-471 DHFIKAMNS
+471 EHFIKAMNS
-480 KLSKRLLGI
+480 RLSKKITGI
-489 DDLALEVMLD
+489 DMLALKAMTD

-518 MEDTSRISL
+518 MEETSRISL
-527 TSLPVR
+527 SSLPVR
-533 ILSNCESDSDLR
+533 ILNSCSTDSDLR
-545 SKLSK
+545 SKLSR

-565 DMDGKIKTAEE
+565 DLDGKMKTAEE

>member
-1 MWYTEIVAF
+1 
-10 VNLFVYF
+10 
-17 VKELDIMNLNSIKN
+17 MNLNSIKN
-31 NLNEII
+31 NLNDII

-177 ERLIRESGMNYL
+177 EHLIRESGMNYM

-210 CDLYTKSLGMI
+210 CDLYTQSLGMI

-268 DKRDGEALKKS
+268 DKRDGEALKRS
-279 PSTSYLD
+279 QSASYLD

-446 FYRLNV
+446 FYRLDV

-489 DDLALEVMLD
+489 DDMALEAMMD

-518 MEDTSRISL
+518 MEDTSRINL
-527 TSLPVR
+527 TSLPAR
-533 ILSNCESDSDLR
+533 IFSNCELESDLR

-550 SESSIIISALDRNGW
+550 SESSIIISALDKNGW
-565 DMDGKIKTAEE
+565 DMNGKIKTAEE

>member
-1 MWYTEIVAF
+1 
-10 VNLFVYF
+10 
-17 VKELDIMNLNSIKN
+17 MNLNSIKN
-31 NLNEII
+31 NLNDII

-49 IFDTDAELV
+49 IFDTEAELV
-58 SSTGVYLKRKGQS
+58 SSTKVYLKRKGQS
-71 VHTASIEEVLSLGNV
+71 VHTASIEEVLTLGNV

-110 EVLSCVKLD
+110 EILSCVKLD

-131 THEGHA
+131 THDGHL
-137 LIEENLHKYMEILG
+137 LIEDNLHKYMEILG
-151 YMSNLISMYAHNE
+151 YMSNLISMYAYNE
-164 VARSTPGILSKAI
+164 AARNTPGILSKAI
-177 ERLIRESGMNYL
+177 EHLIHDSGKNYM

-210 CDLYTKSLGMI
+210 CDLYTQSLSMI
-221 FPQEFS
+221 FPQELS
-227 GWIFGSSYPSS
+227 SWIFSTQYPSS
-238 RSLVFEGFS
+238 RSFAFQGFS

-259 GIEGYVLRF
+259 GIEGFVLRF
-268 DKRDGEALKKS
+268 DKRDDEVLKKS
-279 PSTSYLD
+279 SSSSYLD
-286 RIITQDPE
+286 KIITQDPGLIE
-294 LMDVKRII
+294 VKKII
-302 EKISSSPSSVL
+302 TKLTSSPSSIL

-325 AKAIHFT
+325 AKAIHYT

-360 EEGAFTGAKKRGKP
+360 EEGAFTGAKKRGKS
-374 GILEL
+374 GILEM

-435 LMSEGKFREDL
+435 LMGEGKFREDL

-465 DIPILI
+465 DIPLLI
-471 DHFIKAMNS
+471 EHFIKAMNS
-480 KLSKRLLGI
+480 RLSKKITGI
-489 DDLALEVMLD
+489 DMLALKAMTD

-518 MEDTSRISL
+518 MEETSRISL
-527 TSLPVR
+527 SSLPVR
-533 ILSNCESDSDLR
+533 ILNSCSTDSDLR
-545 SKLSK
+545 SKLSR

-565 DMDGKIKTAEE
+565 DLDGKMKTAEE

>member
-1 MWYTEIVAF
+1 
-10 VNLFVYF
+10 
-17 VKELDIMNLNSIKN
+17 
-31 NLNEII
+31 
-37 STMATLTNMEYA
+37 MEYA
-49 IFDTDAELV
+49 IFDTEAELV

-110 EVLSCVKLD
+110 EILSCVKLD

-131 THEGHA
+131 TQEGHA

-177 ERLIRESGMNYL
+177 EHLIRESGMNYM

-210 CDLYTKSLGMI
+210 CDLYTQSLGMI

-238 RSLVFEGFS
+238 KSLVFEGFS

-268 DKRDGEALKKS
+268 DKRDGEALKRS
-279 PSTSYLD
+279 PSASYLD
-286 RIITQDPE
+286 RIIARDPK
-294 LMDVKRII
+294 LMEVKRII
-302 EKISSSPSSVL
+302 DKISSSPSSVL

-360 EEGAFTGAKKRGKP
+360 ESGAFTGAKKRGKP

-489 DDLALEVMLD
+489 DDLALEAMMD

-518 MEDTSRISL
+518 MEDTSRINL
-527 TSLPVR
+527 ASLPAR
-533 ILSNCESDSDLR
+533 IFSSCDSESDLR

-550 SESSIIISALDRNGW
+550 SESSIIISALDKNGW

>member
-1 MWYTEIVAF
+1 
-10 VNLFVYF
+10 
-17 VKELDIMNLNSIKN
+17 MNLNSIKN
-31 NLNEII
+31 NLNDII

-91 GLMKSCIGCRFANN
+91 GLMKSCIECRFANN

-177 ERLIRESGMNYL
+177 EHLIRESGMNYM

-200 DDGTQELLSY
+200 DDGIQELLSY
-210 CDLYTKSLGMI
+210 CDLYTQSLGMI

-268 DKRDGEALKKS
+268 DKRDGEALKRS
-279 PSTSYLD
+279 LSASYLD

-294 LMDVKRII
+294 LMEVKRVI
-302 EKISSSPSSVL
+302 EKIASSPSSVL

-446 FYRLNV
+446 FYRLDV

-471 DHFIKAMNS
+471 DHFIKAMNL

-489 DDLALEVMLD
+489 DDLALEAMMD

-518 MEDTSRISL
+518 MEDTSRINL
-527 TSLPVR
+527 TSLPAR
-533 ILSNCESDSDLR
+533 IFSSCESESDLR